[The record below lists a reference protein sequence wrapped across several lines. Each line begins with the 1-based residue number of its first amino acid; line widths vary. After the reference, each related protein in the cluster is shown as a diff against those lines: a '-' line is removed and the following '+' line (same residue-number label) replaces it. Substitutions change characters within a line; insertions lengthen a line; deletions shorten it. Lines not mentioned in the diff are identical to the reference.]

1 MIEEMPRSYSSWAV
15 PGLRQARRQ
24 RMLTQMALAT
34 RSSVNVATIIRLEA
48 GGTALAATIRKLAR
62 ALRVSTEA
70 LMAEPEPE
78 PEDQDA

>member
-24 RMLTQMALAT
+24 RLLTQMELAK

-48 GGTALAATIRKLAR
+48 GGTAQAATIRKLAR
-62 ALRVSTEA
+62 AVHVSTEM
-70 LMAEPEPE
+70 LMTEPKDAEP
-78 PEDQDA
+78 